1 MKAIRTTVAAQQSRI
16 ARGACTR
23 ASAAGSPPAAAAVA
37 AAAAAADADAEA
49 EAEAA
54 AAAAAAAADAA
65 GEAAAQEVQVHVHGA
80 LVTTRFGTAVQW
92 PGQRQGDEPD
102 CGGGCG
108 GCGSCGGA
116 ALGYEQSPEQA
127 LALLA
132 DAL

>member
-1 MKAIRTTVAAQQSRI
+1 VVETIRTTVAAQQSRI

-37 AAAAAADADAEA
+37 AAAAAAEAEA

-92 PGQRQGDEPD
+92 PGQRQCDEPD